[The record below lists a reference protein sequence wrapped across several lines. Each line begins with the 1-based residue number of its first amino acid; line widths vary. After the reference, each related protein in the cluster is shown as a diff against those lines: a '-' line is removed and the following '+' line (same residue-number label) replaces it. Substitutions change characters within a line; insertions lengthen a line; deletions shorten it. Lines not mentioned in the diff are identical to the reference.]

1 MGTEVALQLPKA
13 LAETVAASEAER
25 TSVPSETS
33 HPTTQNLENFPD
45 EVLLQAVGTGSKDAL
60 GILFRR
66 HGRAVLNVAWRILRD
81 ESEADDLR
89 QEVFLYL
96 FERAGHY
103 EASKCSASSWIIQ
116 ITYHRAIDRQ
126 RFLRARQHY
135 KSEEFEEQRVAV
147 GGQELSTDQID
158 GKVLLERLRSEL
170 TTDQQETLELHF
182 FEGYSFREIADQ
194 RGQTIGNI
202 RHHYYRALDRLRT
215 SIFSKKRV

>member
-1 MGTEVALQLPKA
+1 MGSDAAIQLPQSLVEA
-13 LAETVAASEAER
+13 IGAPEAQRLLVASAASRSNAQ
-25 TSVPSETS
+25 S
-33 HPTTQNLENFPD
+33 LEELSD
-45 EVLLQAVGTGSKDAL
+45 EGLLQAVGTGSKDAL

-135 KSEEFEEQRVAV
+135 KSEQFEEQRLAV
-147 GGQELSTDQID
+147 VGQKLSTDQID

-170 TTDQQETLELHF
+170 TTDQQQTLELHF
-182 FEGYSFREIADQ
+182 LEGYSFREIADQ